1 MKHTSLQ
8 GAKRAKAEMMLGVGK
23 GEKPLKN
30 LASPKNTPVTAV
42 MANKMK

>member
-1 MKHTSLQ
+1 MKSKSLQ
-8 GAKRAKAEMMLGVGK
+8 GARRAKAEMILGVGK

-30 LASPKNTPVTAV
+30 LASPKNAPVVAV